1 MDENS
6 KKSISPLLLF
16 ALITALFAA
25 GATYFAHRAVQ
36 GVLLSRHAERDARRL
51 QDLKTRMRGRVDSLV
66 GKIQGAELLMAA
78 VSGVSNREG
87 KALSFLLGGESRES
101 FAASALL
108 DERGGIVDSRRVG
121 SMPPPGAE
129 EKGLWS
135 GARRSLLSLMRRE
148 GEAGPPRRKFDVQ
161 SSTLN
166 GAPVVLVLA
175 PSASTKGFWGVVTSA
190 ESLLPLRKSELAPGE
205 SVFLLAEPE
214 QKVLFARR
222 GKKFFSE
229 SIAGAFK
236 EELASAL
243 GIAVCCDSAA
253 FNAANENKRSMAQ
266 SIFYLG
272 VRRMRLVHLA
282 ERSGTG
288 AGLTIMAG
296 VMMAGWLASL
306 ALFYFLK
313 PGEEHITGV
322 RRTSEVGGG
331 EEASRR
337 RLDSNQLA
345 LICRVSESVA
355 AGAHFSDV
363 ILTVA
368 REGSRF
374 VSTDRYYAALY
385 DEATERFLEVCS
397 SRLGQAYRRAITS
410 PDSGL
415 PERIALREKEIVEVP
430 CTDEWYGAPEVLK
443 AEKVGGA
450 VVFPLIA
457 LGKVVGL
464 ASFYFDAPREM
475 TDEEVDYCAVLLQQA
490 AVAIS
495 RALAASPQAAARR
508 TPPAD
513 SPKDASED
521 EA

>member
-6 KKSISPLLLF
+6 RKSISPLLLF

-25 GATYFAHRAVQ
+25 GATYFAHRAVR

-51 QDLKTRMRGRVDSLV
+51 QDLKTRMRGRVDSLL

-78 VSGVSNREG
+78 VPGVANREG

-101 FAASALL
+101 FAASVLL
-108 DERGGIVDSRRVG
+108 DERGGILDSRRVG

-135 GARRSLLSLMRRE
+135 GARRSLLSLLRRE
-148 GEAGPPRRKFDVQ
+148 GGAGPPRRKFDVQ

-166 GAPVVLVLA
+166 GAPAALVLA
-175 PSASTKGFWGVVTSA
+175 PSSSTKGFWGVIVSA
-190 ESLLPLRKSELAPGE
+190 ESLLPLRKGDLAPGE

-214 QKVLFARR
+214 QKVLFASR
-222 GKKFFSE
+222 GGEFLSE
-229 SIAGAFK
+229 SVDGSFK
-236 EELASAL
+236 RELASTL
-243 GIAVCCDSAA
+243 DVPVCCEPAA

-282 ERSGTG
+282 ERSGADSG
-288 AGLTIMAG
+288 SALTMLVG

-306 ALFYFLK
+306 ALFSFLR
-313 PGEEHITGV
+313 PREGSETTVPRTRGV
-322 RRTSEVGGG
+322 GAD
-331 EEASRR
+331 EEASGR
-337 RLDSNQLA
+337 RLDSEQLA
-345 LICRVSESVA
+345 TILRVSESVA
-355 AGAHFSDV
+355 AGAHFRDV

-368 REGSRF
+368 REASRF
-374 VSTDRYYAALY
+374 FSTERYYAALY
-385 DEATERFLEVCS
+385 DEATERFLEICS
-397 SRLGQAYRRAITS
+397 SRLGQAYRRAIAS

-430 CTDEWYGAPEVLK
+430 HTDEWYGAPEVLK
-443 AEKVGGA
+443 AEKVGGV
-450 VVFPLIA
+450 VVFPLVA

-464 ASFYFDAPREM
+464 ASVYFDSPREM
-475 TDEEVDYCAVLLQQA
+475 SDDEVDYCAALFHQA

-495 RALAASPQAAARR
+495 RTLAAAPRTRPAHSPEEAG
-508 TPPAD
+508 
-513 SPKDASED
+513 ED

>member
-1 MDENS
+1 MDE
-6 KKSISPLLLF
+6 KFPKSIPPLLLF

-25 GATYFAHRAVQ
+25 GAVYFAHRAVQ

-51 QDLKTRMRGRVDSLV
+51 GELKTRMQGRVDSLL

-78 VSGVSNREG
+78 VSGVANREG

-101 FAASALL
+101 FAASVLL

-121 SMPPPGAE
+121 NMPPPGEE

-135 GARRSLLSLMRRE
+135 GARRSFFSSSKRE
-148 GEAGPPRRKFDVQ
+148 REAEPPRRKFDIQ

-175 PSASTKGFWGVVTSA
+175 PSASTKGFWGIVTSA
-190 ESLLPLRKSELAPGE
+190 ESLLPLREGEPAPGE

-222 GKKFFSE
+222 GEKFLAG

-236 EELASAL
+236 TELAPAL
-243 GIAVCCDSAA
+243 GVPVCCDPAA

-266 SIFYLG
+266 SIFYFG
-272 VRRMRLVHLA
+272 GRRLRLVRLA
-282 ERSGTG
+282 EHSKTDS
-288 AGLTIMAG
+288 GLTILAG
-296 VMMAGWLASL
+296 VMVAGWLASL
-306 ALFYFLK
+306 ALFAFLR
-313 PGEEHITGV
+313 PGQESETAAPRTREAGV
-322 RRTSEVGGG
+322 D
-331 EEASRR
+331 EEAPGRQIPS
-337 RLDSNQLA
+337 DQFA
-345 LICRVSESVA
+345 VICRVSESVA
-355 AGAHFSDV
+355 AGAHFREV
-363 ILTVA
+363 ILIVA
-368 REGSRF
+368 QEVSRF
-374 VSTDRYYAALY
+374 FSTDRYHVALY
-385 DEATERFLEVCS
+385 DETTDRFLEVCA
-397 SRLGQAYRRAITS
+397 SRLGPAYRRAIAS

-430 CTDEWYGAPEVLK
+430 HTDEWYGAPEALK
-443 AEKVGGA
+443 AEKVGGV
-450 VVFPLIA
+450 VVFPMVA

-475 TDEEVDYCAVLLQQA
+475 SEVEVDYCAILFHQA

-495 RALAASPQAAARR
+495 RAMSAADSRAR
-508 TPPAD
+508 TAD
-513 SPKDASED
+513 SPD
-521 EA
+521 EADGDEA

>member
-6 KKSISPLLLF
+6 RKSIPPLLLF

-25 GATYFAHRAVQ
+25 GATYFAHRAVR

-51 QDLKTRMRGRVDSLV
+51 QDLKTRMQGRVDSLL

-78 VSGVSNREG
+78 VPGVANREG

-101 FAASALL
+101 FAASVLL
-108 DERGGIVDSRRVG
+108 DERGGILDSRRVG

-135 GARRSLLSLMRRE
+135 GARRSLLSLLKLRRE

-166 GAPVVLVLA
+166 GAPAALVLA
-175 PSASTKGFWGVVTSA
+175 LSSSTKGFWGVIVSA
-190 ESLLPLRKSELAPGE
+190 ESLLPLRKGDLAQGE

-214 QKVLFARR
+214 QKVLFASR
-222 GKKFFSE
+222 GGEFLSD
-229 SIAGAFK
+229 SVDGSFK
-236 EELASAL
+236 RELASAL
-243 GIAVCCDSAA
+243 DVPVCCEPAA

-266 SIFYLG
+266 SIFNLG
-272 VRRMRLVHLA
+272 VRRMRLVYLA
-282 ERSGTG
+282 DRSGADSG
-288 AGLTIMAG
+288 SALTILAG

-306 ALFYFLK
+306 ALFSFLK
-313 PGEEHITGV
+313 PREGSETAVPRTRGV
-322 RRTSEVGGG
+322 GADK
-331 EEASRR
+331 EASGR
-337 RLDSNQLA
+337 RLDSDQLA
-345 LICRVSESVA
+345 TICRVSESVA
-355 AGAHFSDV
+355 AGAHFRDV

-368 REGSRF
+368 REASRF
-374 VSTDRYYAALY
+374 FSTERYYAALY
-385 DEATERFLEVCS
+385 DEATERFLEICS
-397 SRLGQAYRRAITS
+397 SRLGQDYRRAITS

-415 PERIALREKEIVEVP
+415 PERIALREKEIVEVLY
-430 CTDEWYGAPEVLK
+430 TDEWFGAPEVLK
-443 AEKVGGA
+443 AEKVGGV

-464 ASFYFDAPREM
+464 ASVYFDSPREM
-475 TDEEVDYCAVLLQQA
+475 SDDEVDYCAVLFHQA

-495 RALAASPQAAARR
+495 QTLAAAAPR
-508 TPPAD
+508 TDPAH
-513 SPKDASED
+513 SAEEAGED

>member
-25 GATYFAHRAVQ
+25 GATYFAHRAVR

-51 QDLKTRMRGRVDSLV
+51 QDLKTRMRGRVDSLL

-78 VSGVSNREG
+78 VPGVANREG

-101 FAASALL
+101 FAASVLL
-108 DERGGIVDSRRVG
+108 GERGGILDSRRVG

-135 GARRSLLSLMRRE
+135 GARRSLLSLLRRE
-148 GEAGPPRRKFDVQ
+148 REAVPPRRKFDVQ

-166 GAPVVLVLA
+166 GAPALLVLA
-175 PSASTKGFWGVVTSA
+175 PSSSTKGFWGVIVSA
-190 ESLLPLRKSELAPGE
+190 ESLLPLRKGDLAPGE

-222 GKKFFSE
+222 GEKFLSE
-229 SIAGAFK
+229 SVDGSFK
-236 EELASAL
+236 RELASTL
-243 GIAVCCDSAA
+243 DVPVCCEPAA

-266 SIFYLG
+266 SIFHLG

-282 ERSGTG
+282 ERSGADSG
-288 AGLTIMAG
+288 SALTILAG

-306 ALFYFLK
+306 ALFSFLK
-313 PGEEHITGV
+313 PREGSETTVPRTRGV
-322 RRTSEVGGG
+322 GAE
-331 EEASRR
+331 EEASGR
-337 RLDSNQLA
+337 RLDSEQLA
-345 LICRVSESVA
+345 TICRVSESVA
-355 AGAHFSDV
+355 AGAHFRDV

-368 REGSRF
+368 REASRF
-374 VSTDRYYAALY
+374 FSTERYYAALY
-385 DEATERFLEVCS
+385 DEATERFLEICS

-430 CTDEWYGAPEVLK
+430 YTDEWYGAPEVLK
-443 AEKVGGA
+443 AEKVGGV
-450 VVFPLIA
+450 VVFPLVA

-464 ASFYFDAPREM
+464 ASVYFDAPREM
-475 TDEEVDYCAVLLQQA
+475 SDDEVDYCAALFHQA

-495 RALAASPQAAARR
+495 RPLAAAPGTRPAHSPEEAG
-508 TPPAD
+508 
-513 SPKDASED
+513 ED

>member
-16 ALITALFAA
+16 ALVTALFAA
-25 GATYFAHRAVQ
+25 GATYFAHRAVR
-36 GVLLSRHAERDARRL
+36 GVLLSRQAERDARRL
-51 QDLKTRMRGRVDSLV
+51 QDLKTRMRGRVDSLL

-78 VSGVSNREG
+78 VPGVANREG

-101 FAASALL
+101 FAASVLL
-108 DERGGIVDSRRVG
+108 GERGGILDSRRVG

-135 GARRSLLSLMRRE
+135 GARRSLLSLLKRE
-148 GEAGPPRRKFDVQ
+148 REAEPPRRKFDVQ

-166 GAPVVLVLA
+166 GAPAVLVLA
-175 PSASTKGFWGVVTSA
+175 PSSSTKGFWGVIVSA
-190 ESLLPLRKSELAPGE
+190 ESLLPLRKGDLAPGE
-205 SVFLLAEPE
+205 SVFLLSEPE
-214 QKVLFARR
+214 QKVLFASR
-222 GKKFFSE
+222 GGEFLSE
-229 SIAGAFK
+229 SVDGSFK
-236 EELASAL
+236 RELATAL
-243 GIAVCCDSAA
+243 DVPVCCEPAA

-272 VRRMRLVHLA
+272 ARRMRLVHLA
-282 ERSGTG
+282 ERSGADSG
-288 AGLTIMAG
+288 SALTILAG

-306 ALFYFLK
+306 ALFAFLK
-313 PGEEHITGV
+313 PREGSETTV
-322 RRTSEVGGG
+322 PRTREVGADKEPSG
-331 EEASRR
+331 R
-337 RLDSNQLA
+337 RLDSEQLA
-345 LICRVSESVA
+345 TICRVSESVA
-355 AGAHFSDV
+355 AGAHFRDV

-368 REGSRF
+368 REAARF
-374 VSTDRYYAALY
+374 FSTERYYAALY
-385 DEATERFLEVCS
+385 DEATERFLEICS

-430 CTDEWYGAPEVLK
+430 YTEEWHGAPEVLK
-443 AEKVGGA
+443 AEKVGGV
-450 VVFPLIA
+450 VVFPLVA

-464 ASFYFDAPREM
+464 ASVYFDSPREM
-475 TDEEVDYCAVLLQQA
+475 SDDEVDYCAVLFHQA

-495 RALAASPQAAARR
+495 RPLAAAAPR
-508 TPPAD
+508 TRSKD
-513 SPKDASED
+513 SPEEAGDD